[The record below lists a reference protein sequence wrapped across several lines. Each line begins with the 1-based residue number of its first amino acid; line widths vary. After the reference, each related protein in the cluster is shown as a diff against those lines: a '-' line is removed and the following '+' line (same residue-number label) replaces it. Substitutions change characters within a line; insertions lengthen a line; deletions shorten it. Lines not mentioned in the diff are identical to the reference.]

1 MRRVSSGPKVAV
13 EVECADDPAYIVD
26 MNSHIDSAAPRPDP
40 LAAALARKS
49 IAGAPG
55 TYRDTTVAA
64 GDGWWVYDIVCTCG
78 PRDRSGEEQTSTS
91 GIALVL
97 SGSFVAR
104 NRHGTSLLG
113 PGSLFLIEAGR
124 CFACSHQHG
133 EGDRCLSI
141 KFAPELFERIAHDA
155 GAKAEFEHN
164 SLPPLRELSPLTARA
179 RMAMTRPDQM
189 EEAALEMVGAAI
201 QLGGRL
207 RRAGSTPIHHHG
219 RMTEVLRY
227 MAAHSAA
234 PHKIAGLARMAHLSP
249 YHFLRSFKA
258 TTGVT
263 PHQWLLRAR
272 LRDAAERLVETNT
285 PVTDIALDV
294 GFEDLSNFTRSF
306 RAEFDAS
313 PREFRLAA

>member
-1 MRRVSSGPKVAV
+1 V
-13 EVECADDPAYIVD
+13 ERADDRAYIAG
-26 MNSHIDSAAPRPDP
+26 MNLATPHSDR

-55 TYRDTTVAA
+55 AFHDTAVAA

-78 PRDRSGEEQTSTS
+78 PRDRTGEEQTSTS

-97 SGSFVAR
+97 SGSFIAR
-104 NRHGTSLLG
+104 NRHGVSLLG
-113 PGSLFLIEAGR
+113 PGSLFLVEAGH
-124 CFACSHQHG
+124 CFSCSHQHG
-133 EGDRCLSI
+133 EGDRCLSF
-141 KFAPELFERIAHDA
+141 KFDPDVFARIAHDA
-155 GAKAEFEHN
+155 GTKAEFAHN
-164 SLPPLRELSPLTARA
+164 SLPPLRELSHLSARA
-179 RMAMTRPDQM
+179 RMAMTRSELM
-189 EEAALEMVGAAI
+189 EETAFEMMGAAI
-201 QLGGRL
+201 QLGGRS
-207 RRAGSTPIHHHG
+207 RRAASAPVHHHG

-258 TTGVT
+258 ATGVT
-263 PHQWLLRAR
+263 PHQWLLRTR
-272 LRDAAERLVETNT
+272 LRNAAEKLAGTSA

-306 RAEFDAS
+306 RAEFGAS

>member
-1 MRRVSSGPKVAV
+1 M
-13 EVECADDPAYIVD
+13 DDRGYIACMTAYF
-26 MNSHIDSAAPRPDP
+26 DSAVPPPDP
-40 LAAALARKS
+40 LAAALADKS

-55 TYRDTTVAA
+55 TYHDTAVAA
-64 GDGWWVYDIVCTCG
+64 GEGWQVYDIVCTCG

-104 NRHGTSLLG
+104 SRHGTSLLG
-113 PGSLFLIEAGR
+113 PGSLFLVEAGR

-141 KFAPELFERIAHDA
+141 KYEPELFARIAHDA
-155 GAKAEFEHN
+155 GARAEFEHN
-164 SLPPLRELSPLTARA
+164 SLPPLRELSPLTARV
-179 RMAMTRPDQM
+179 RTAMTRPDQM

-201 QLGGRL
+201 RLGGRL
-207 RRAGSTPIHHHG
+207 RGASGTPIHHHG

-227 MAAHSAA
+227 MAAHAAA
-234 PHKIAGLARMAHLSP
+234 PHKIAGLARMARLSP

-272 LRDAAERLVETNT
+272 LRDAAEKLTETSA

-306 RAEFDAS
+306 RAEFGAS
-313 PREFRLAA
+313 PRQFRLAA

>member
-1 MRRVSSGPKVAV
+1 MER
-13 EVECADDPAYIVD
+13 ADDRAYIAG
-26 MNSHIDSAAPRPDP
+26 MNPATPHSDR
-40 LAAALARKS
+40 LATALARKS

-55 TYRDTTVAA
+55 AFHDTAVAA
-64 GDGWWVYDIVCTCG
+64 GDGWSVYDIVCTCG

-97 SGSFVAR
+97 SGSFIAR

-113 PGSLFLIEAGR
+113 PGALFLIEAGR

-141 KFAPELFERIAHDA
+141 KFEPELFERIAHDA
-155 GAKAEFEHN
+155 GSKAEFAHN

-179 RMAMTRPDQM
+179 RMAMTRPERM
-189 EEAALEMVGAAI
+189 EEAALDMVGAAI

-207 RRAGSTPIHHHG
+207 RRASGAPVHHHG

-227 MAAHSAA
+227 MAAHAAA
-234 PHKIAGLARMAHLSP
+234 PHKIAGLARMGHLSP

-258 TTGVT
+258 VTGVT
-263 PHQWLLRAR
+263 PHQWLLRTR
-272 LRDAAERLVETNT
+272 LRNAAEKLAETHA

-306 RAEFDAS
+306 RAEFGAS
-313 PREFRLAA
+313 PREYRLAA